1 MKKEKVAMNTVVLEE
16 TEDGDLIP
24 VDVYHKLSSGR
35 ILFISEMI
43 DDKLATDVV
52 AALLLKDIEEPG
64 EKITL
69 FINSEGGDIRN
80 TLMIY
85 DMMNI
90 IQSPVETVC
99 IGSCIDEATII
110 LAAGTPG
117 CRLATKNST
126 ISVNQLTHDWATMGD
141 LTTAETIL
149 DQAQSDNKK
158 MIDIIAKKTKKT
170 VKDITKDFNRR
181 VFFTAANALK
191 YGIIDGIIAP
201 HKGK

>member
-69 FINSEGGDIRN
+69 FINSYI
-80 TLMIY
+80 
-85 DMMNI
+85 
-90 IQSPVETVC
+90 TVNC
-99 IGSCIDEATII
+99 
-110 LAAGTPG
+110 
-117 CRLATKNST
+117 
-126 ISVNQLTHDWATMGD
+126 
-141 LTTAETIL
+141 
-149 DQAQSDNKK
+149 
-158 MIDIIAKKTKKT
+158 
-170 VKDITKDFNRR
+170 
-181 VFFTAANALK
+181 FFYWHVYLLFV
-191 YGIIDGIIAP
+191 Y
-201 HKGK
+201 